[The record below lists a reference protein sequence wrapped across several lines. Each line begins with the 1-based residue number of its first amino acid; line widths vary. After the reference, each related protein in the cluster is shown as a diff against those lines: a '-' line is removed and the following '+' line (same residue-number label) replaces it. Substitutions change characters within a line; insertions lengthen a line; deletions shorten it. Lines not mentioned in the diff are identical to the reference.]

1 MRANFYFKKRKQK
14 RRQEM
19 NGRTFSQN
27 PCKRGKSQP
36 PPPPPPPPSPQ
47 LGTVG
52 NSNIVERERCRRGGG
67 EFHSPPLTSRSFLQ
81 SIEASTIR
89 HAVFSTHRI
98 RVSVSLIRSISLP
111 RQDLSLFSS
120 KTNLE
125 DSIENQGKELL
136 RSCVIIRKQCYVPGQ
151 VQRRFRHV

>member
-1 MRANFYFKKRKQK
+1 MVEHSPKILASEEKANHHHHHHHH
-14 RRQEM
+14 
-19 NGRTFSQN
+19 
-27 PCKRGKSQP
+27 
-36 PPPPPPPPSPQ
+36 Q
-47 LGTVG
+47 LYSLALSATATLWNESDAEG
-52 NSNIVERERCRRGGG
+52 GGG